1 MGNNESLKEVLTD
14 LRKKGYEADLNFETE
29 TFGLYAGD
37 LDMRLNPD
45 EFHVDEIDRPGH
57 ECSADAGVIVY
68 AISTATGV
76 KGVEV
81 DKQH

>member
-1 MGNNESLKEVLTD
+1 MENNEPLKEVLDD

-29 TFGLYAGD
+29 TFALYAGD
-37 LDMRLNPD
+37 LDMRLDPD
-45 EFHVDEIDRPGH
+45 DFHVDKIEEACDESH
-57 ECSADAGVIVY
+57 SEAEVVVY

-81 DKQH
+81 DKQQ